1 MGKWYNKIFV
11 GNPNK
16 EDFSSKDLPKT
27 RLDQFLDVVKLR
39 FGGIVTVNLLFV
51 LFAIPLIL
59 WLMYFWFMFT
69 YVPNPETG
77 ETYAVDPGIWMMILL
92 GNVIFYTI
100 MGPAQAGMYYCLRN
114 WIWNERATAGEH
126 FWKEFKRSW
135 KRSMALNFFNSALL
149 YAGYWWLLLC
159 SNYMDKY
166 PMLKFASITII
177 VVLIIYYMSTIYQY
191 PQLVTYDLKVKQIIK
206 NSFIY
211 MIVQFPRTLLAV
223 VCYGALL
230 VVTVLLGQ
238 ILLAVALGLGIA
250 FVCLANMIL
259 SDFLFDKYVN
269 APEKRRKG
277 MAPKN

>member
-16 EDFSSKDLPKT
+16 EDFSNKDLPKT
-27 RLDQFLDVVKLR
+27 RLDQFIDVVKLR
-39 FGGIVTVNLLFV
+39 FGGLVTVNLLYV
-51 LFAIPLIL
+51 LFAIPLIV
-59 WLMYFWFMFT
+59 WIMYFWFMFT
-69 YVPNPETG
+69 YVPNPATG

-92 GNVIFYTI
+92 GNIPLYTI
-100 MGPAQAGMYYCLRN
+100 MGPAQAGMYYCIRN

-159 SNYMDKY
+159 SNHMDKY
-166 PMLKFASITII
+166 PVLKLASITII
-177 VVLIIYYMSTIYQY
+177 VVLILYYMSSIYQY

-230 VVTVLLGQ
+230 VITVVLGQ
-238 ILLAVALGLGIA
+238 ILLAVALGLGVA

-269 APEKRRKG
+269 PPEKRRKG
-277 MAPKN
+277 MAPKD